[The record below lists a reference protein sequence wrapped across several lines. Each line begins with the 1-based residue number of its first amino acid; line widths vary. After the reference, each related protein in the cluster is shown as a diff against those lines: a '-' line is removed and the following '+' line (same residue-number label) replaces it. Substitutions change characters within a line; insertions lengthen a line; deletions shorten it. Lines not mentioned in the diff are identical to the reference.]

1 MKELNDEALNR
12 FITQMQEAYLFPEIK
27 SRLEK
32 KLISEDLEVKA
43 FQILINMNKPVEVLL
58 NSEIRGVV
66 KFKSQ
71 KQVQAGETININAIE
86 SIGQFILLEA
96 DANSAHITYIALPD
110 DLTFLSFSFRYNGL
124 LRWER
129 FKTAKEFNTAAKYAL
144 ENKLFRAFH
153 ENTFAAMES
162 AISALLIAIPD
173 RSYLTSRKHNAWH
186 TRINKWGQ
194 LGNVDLK
201 YVELFNQLSQDRGAA
216 RYSFE
221 EFQMNDA
228 EVKQITDTC
237 HSFLE
242 FVEGSMTEYHP
253 GK

>member
-1 MKELNDEALNR
+1 MR
-12 FITQMQEAYLFPEIK
+12 EAYVVPEIK
-27 SRLEK
+27 VRLEK
-32 KLISEDLEVKA
+32 KPIPENLEVKA
-43 FQILINMNKPVEVLL
+43 FQIFINMSKPVEVLL

-71 KQVQAGETININAIE
+71 KQVQAGETISIGAIE
-86 SIGQFILLEA
+86 SIGQFILLED
-96 DANSAHITYIALPD
+96 DANSAHVTYISLPND
-110 DLTFLSFSFRYNGL
+110 STFLSFNFRYNGL

-129 FKTAKEFNTAAKYAL
+129 LKTAQEFNAAAKYAL
-144 ENKLFRAFH
+144 ENKFFRAFH

-173 RSYLTSRKHNAWH
+173 TNYLTSRKHNAWH

-201 YVELFNQLSQDRGAA
+201 YVELFNQLSQDRGTA

-221 EFQMNDA
+221 KFQMDEV
-228 EVKQITDTC
+228 EVKQIADTC
-237 HSFLE
+237 HLFLE
-242 FVEGSMTEYHP
+242 FVEGSMTEYHS